1 MERDESMLPLE
12 LLLVSGNPSLLL
24 IELVALLRPRGLLP
38 LDALFDVPLV
48 DALIF
53 IVYSDAM
60 DLLMMSS
67 C

>member
-1 MERDESMLPLE
+1 
-12 LLLVSGNPSLLL
+12 VSGNPSLLL

-38 LDALFDVPLV
+38 LGALFDVPLV

-60 DLLMMSS
+60 DLFQ
-67 C
+67 